1 MSAAKSGEK
10 RSSPVGRGLTRK
22 LEFCHFMRDDGV
34 TADQSSERDNAFQNL
49 MHRICP
55 DRIVLLVLLGLYFAA
70 SRSLRWSKRVEDA
83 GK

>member
-1 MSAAKSGEK
+1 MNAAKSGK
-10 RSSPVGRGLTRK
+10 AFKPRRPRFDAQIRVL
-22 LEFCHFMRDDGV
+22 HFMRDDGV
-34 TADQSSERDNAFQNL
+34 TADQSSEWDNAFQNL